1 MSEQPPRSTSAT
13 GGPRSP
19 KRPAALGSV
28 GAVTALVIAIT
39 VALTSHGSHSS
50 PPPLSTVP
58 STFEPSVHDAS
69 PTGQPASAPPSTAS
83 PTPVATSQG
92 IVPGRTLS
100 GVAGVGTDKAAA
112 FGVWREKPVDVV
124 VDYTGTRTW
133 DGISQVKRE
142 GLLDRG
148 LPSTV
153 HRVFSVP
160 LIPSDDGSTL
170 ERGANGEYDSHFQEL
185 ARELIEGGQANATIR
200 LGWEMTG
207 NWFAWNGISH
217 PDQWVGA
224 FQKAVT
230 AMRAVPGAQFTFDW
244 TVALG
249 NADPESMYPG
259 DAYVDL
265 IGADNYDASFSDSY
279 APSDHQQVWNG
290 ILTEKWGLDW
300 LADFAGKHGKRMS
313 MGEWGVT
320 QREDGH
326 GGGDDPYFIEQMHAW
341 FASHDVAYEAYFEST
356 DASVKAV
363 FAIDGGHFPDAAE
376 RYKQLFGG
384 TGATGVPSATPPS
397 S

>member
-1 MSEQPPRSTSAT
+1 
-13 GGPRSP
+13 
-19 KRPAALGSV
+19 
-28 GAVTALVIAIT
+28 
-39 VALTSHGSHSS
+39 
-50 PPPLSTVP
+50 
-58 STFEPSVHDAS
+58 
-69 PTGQPASAPPSTAS
+69 
-83 PTPVATSQG
+83 
-92 IVPGRTLS
+92 
-100 GVAGVGTDKAAA
+100 
-112 FGVWREKPVDVV
+112 
-124 VDYTGTRTW
+124 
-133 DGISQVKRE
+133 
-142 GLLDRG
+142 
-148 LPSTV
+148 
-153 HRVFSVP
+153 VFSVP

-170 ERGANGEYDSHFQEL
+170 EHGAQGAYDEHFQEL
-185 ARELIEGGQANATIR
+185 ARELIAGGQGNATIR

-249 NADPESMYPG
+249 NADPEPMYPG

-279 APSDHQQVWNG
+279 PSSDHHQVWNG
-290 ILTEKWGLDW
+290 ILTEKWGLNW
-300 LADFAGKHGKRMS
+300 LADFAGKHGKRLS

-320 QREDGH
+320 ERQDGH

-341 FASHDVAYEAYFEST
+341 FADHDVAYEAYFEST

-363 FAIDGGHFPDAAE
+363 FAIDGGRFPNAAE
-376 RYKQLFGG
+376 RYKQLFGASG
-384 TGATGVPSATPPS
+384 TAAVPSTTPPS

>member
-1 MSEQPPRSTSAT
+1 MGPHVDSGEMSEQPPRSTSAT
-13 GGPRSP
+13 GGPRSRN
-19 KRPAALGSV
+19 RPAAVGSV

-39 VALTSHGSHSS
+39 VALTSHGSQSS

-69 PTGQPASAPPSTAS
+69 PTGQPASSPPSTAS
-83 PTPVATSQG
+83 PTPVATGQG

-112 FGVWREKPVDVV
+112 FGAWRGKPVDVV

-133 DGISQVKRE
+133 DGIAQVKRE

-170 ERGANGEYDSHFQEL
+170 ERGANGEYDGHFQEL
-185 ARELIEGGQANATIR
+185 ARELVDGGQANATIR

-207 NWFAWNGISH
+207 NWFAWNGISR
-217 PDQWVGA
+217 PRPVVAGA

-244 TVALG
+244 T
-249 NADPESMYPG
+249 S
-259 DAYVDL
+259 
-265 IGADNYDASFSDSY
+265 
-279 APSDHQQVWNG
+279 
-290 ILTEKWGLDW
+290 
-300 LADFAGKHGKRMS
+300 R
-313 MGEWGVT
+313 
-320 QREDGH
+320 
-326 GGGDDPYFIEQMHAW
+326 
-341 FASHDVAYEAYFEST
+341 
-356 DASVKAV
+356 
-363 FAIDGGHFPDAAE
+363 
-376 RYKQLFGG
+376 
-384 TGATGVPSATPPS
+384 SATPTPS
-397 S
+397 RCIPVTPTST